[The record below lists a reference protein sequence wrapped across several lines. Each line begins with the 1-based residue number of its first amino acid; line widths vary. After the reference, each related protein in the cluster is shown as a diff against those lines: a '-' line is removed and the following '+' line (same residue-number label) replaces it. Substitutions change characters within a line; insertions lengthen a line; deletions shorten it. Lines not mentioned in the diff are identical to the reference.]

1 LDRLRFVT
9 QDPERTLGRQFDFGA
24 GT

>member
-1 LDRLRFVT
+1 LALGQNDAN
-9 QDPERTLGRQFDFGA
+9 DPERTLGRQFDFGA